1 MHAMASCGKATR
13 HFSQCSRISKGM
25 AFLDGCRS
33 RLGLHSAATDHLSSP
48 KHERAAGRGQR
59 PQLRFFDE
67 AFAVA
72 RAIELEDGPAIGNAA
87 VRTADLLG
95 MCAARVSGTPHLRT
109 MSALSHSASLKPD
122 LMDGAIPNP
131 GLAPMRAAL
140 QRALLY
146 SSGGRMG
153 DRIDEIPKHI
163 IAERVMGLP
172 ADIRVDKEPAFKN
185 VPAGRET
192 QALTLRATG
201 QGAGSTST

>member
-1 MHAMASCGKATR
+1 MSFPARLT
-13 HFSQCSRISKGM
+13 
-25 AFLDGCRS
+25 LGCYRS
-33 RLGLHSAATDHLSSP
+33 LVKPEARTSGWPWA
-48 KHERAAGRGQR
+48 RAAG
-59 PQLRFFDE
+59 PIFDE
-67 AFAVA
+67 ALAVA